1 MGRRYAPSSRRWD
14 CRVLPQM
21 KTYGALTIIGAGSD
35 SSTLR
40 VRCKCGRECTKK
52 KNALHAR
59 IKGCSYRCTF
69 SRAAK
74 AAGRQKHNVQ
84 QDHPAIHA
92 WHAMKG
98 RCYRPHHPFYQ
109 WYGARGI
116 QVCERWL
123 RDFNNFW
130 EDMGPTWKRGLELDR
145 IDNSGH
151 YEPKNCRWTT
161 RKEQQRNRRVSKFPG
176 WVLDYIETHKIPRST
191 VQHRVFK
198 MGKSFAE
205 ALGIDDFC

>member
-1 MGRRYAPSSRRWD
+1 
-14 CRVLPQM
+14 
-21 KTYGALTIIGAGSD
+21 
-35 SSTLR
+35 
-40 VRCKCGRECTKK
+40 
-52 KNALHAR
+52 
-59 IKGCSYRCTF
+59 
-69 SRAAK
+69 
-74 AAGRQKHNVQ
+74 
-84 QDHPAIHA
+84 
-92 WHAMKG
+92 
-98 RCYRPHHPFYQ
+98 
-109 WYGARGI
+109 
-116 QVCERWL
+116 
-123 RDFNNFW
+123 
-130 EDMGPTWKRGLELDR
+130 MGPTWKRGLELDR